1 MLLKLG
7 ASLRNRRVLFFI
19 GNKCARDALIKGTS
33 PVEDVFSLLAM
44 VSVVLN
50 AFCIAAWFTRVLS
63 PSNPGDAPS
72 RGKAAEMAE
81 PLGCVPA
88 GLRECEDRVI
98 ASLVSPAS
106 FVDFMAREVE
116 ELSLS
121 GRSVAKRVECAYSAC
136 LAARHARLPVAFH
149 AASC

>member
-19 GNKCARDALIKGTS
+19 DNKCARDALIKGTS

-72 RGKAAEMAE
+72 RGKAAEAE
-81 PLGCVPA
+81 PLGCAPA
-88 GLRECEDRVI
+88 GLWECEDRVI
-98 ASLVSPAS
+98 ASLVSRAS
-106 FVDFMAREVE
+106 FVGFMARQVE

-121 GRSVAKRVECAYSAC
+121 GRSVAKRVECAKSAC